1 MCEVWYIKRAYFR
14 DAFGISDIRD
24 CQNVA
29 EEVYFGFVEPD
40 NLFNQQQQQLNFF
53 ELEILK

>member
-14 DAFGISDIRD
+14 DAFGISDIGD

-40 NLFNQQQQQLNFF
+40 NLFNQQQQQLNLF
-53 ELEILK
+53 ELETLK